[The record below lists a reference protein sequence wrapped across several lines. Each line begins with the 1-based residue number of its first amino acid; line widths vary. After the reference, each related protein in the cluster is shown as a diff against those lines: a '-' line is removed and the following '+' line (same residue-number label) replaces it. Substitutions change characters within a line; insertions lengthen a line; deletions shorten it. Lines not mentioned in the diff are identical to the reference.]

1 MKRKITTTII
11 VLAIALITIFVFMN
25 LFSKS
30 EETVENENEIQPE
43 EEINEKEEETE
54 VKLYYIDNT
63 SGVLSSQ
70 KRSINAKDLIN
81 NPYVKVLT
89 ELING
94 PYNNE
99 NLKTE
104 IPKETKVNSCK
115 FEKGTLN
122 IDLSS
127 DFLNYK
133 DLNAIYQI
141 VNTETEFTEVEK
153 VKITVDGVIKDEL
166 KEPFEKR

>member
-1 MKRKITTTII
+1 M
-11 VLAIALITIFVFMN
+11 
-25 LFSKS
+25 
-30 EETVENENEIQPE
+30 
-43 EEINEKEEETE
+43 
-54 VKLYYIDNT
+54 
-63 SGVLSSQ
+63 
-70 KRSINAKDLIN
+70 
-81 NPYVKVLT
+81 
-89 ELING
+89 
-94 PYNNE
+94 
-99 NLKTE
+99 
-104 IPKETKVNSCK
+104 NSCK

-153 VKITVDGVIKDEL
+153 VKITIDGAIKDEL

>member
-1 MKRKITTTII
+1 MKKKITTTII

-122 IDLSS
+122 
-127 DFLNYK
+127 K

-153 VKITVDGVIKDEL
+153 VKITIDGAIKDEL